1 MTLKYIIGHEIQV
14 KINRKAI
21 YGIVKMI
28 SLRFRIHLL
37 SKFKTSEFRLAFL
50 DMRLT
55 RLLLVEVSDENEVSS
70 ISLFIFKIIII
81 SILYPVY
88 KTGRLSFSFD
98 FVKSF

>member
-1 MTLKYIIGHEIQV
+1 MTVKYITSHEILL

-21 YGIVKMI
+21 HGIVGII
-28 SLRFRIHLL
+28 SLRYRIYLL
-37 SKFKTSEFRLAFL
+37 SKFKTSEFLLAFL
-50 DMRLT
+50 DIRFT